1 MLSAIGARTAN
12 RPGKG
17 PRQDRLSHVL
27 PPKLLWLQITAL
39 LVLAFA
45 TVALLQRGERLK
57 QGSERDARDRALV
70 ELVSLAVGSDLSFS
84 DGARFLRILERTAR
98 DGRVVAGAVL
108 GPRGEILAHTDV
120 ARVGGHPDLHLG
132 PDGSLPDDTAPV
144 KAALFGQHPG
154 RVVLHPILGTTG
166 RVGTVALLMP
176 EARRALF
183 DASSLKYILPA
194 ALLLLAFVA
203 FTTATIR
210 QAIEP
215 TSSFLER
222 LSTVLP
228 SPSPARDGSE
238 SCAQAAGLMEQ
249 AVARI
254 NELQEAREMLT
265 IENRVLDYER
275 RRKGLILDHLPDGLI
290 MTDAGDKVV
299 YVNRAAAALLACSVE
314 ELDGRELKTLP
325 PEPARMLR
333 ETHNAGQAVHTLK
346 REDKERQILLSR
358 ICLNVAHN
366 GKAGTLYTLRD
377 VTAQQAAQRAQAE
390 FLSQI
395 SHELKTPLNTMVTYV
410 DALAEEGL
418 LSHEERKEY
427 SNTLRE
433 EAHRM
438 ARLIAN
444 LLQLSRIELGNL
456 SARFGFVKSST
467 LIASLAESLRSQL
480 QARGQ
485 SLTVDVPDN
494 LPPLYGDKD
503 LLGVALTN
511 LLTNAIKYTPEK
523 GSIAV
528 RATAGNSDLTIE
540 VEDTGIG
547 ISEDEKGLIFERFQ
561 RSSRE
566 EVQRVAGSGL
576 GLALVKE
583 IVEVHEGAITVDST
597 PGKGSCFR
605 VQLPIREVG
614 QRLDTAA

>member
-1 MLSAIGARTAN
+1 MLSLTSARAAD
-12 RPGKG
+12 RPAGG
-17 PRQDRLSHVL
+17 THPGWLPHMLS
-27 PPKLLWLQITAL
+27 PKLLVLQVTAL
-39 LVLAFA
+39 LVLAIA
-45 TVALLQRGERLK
+45 TVGLLQRGERLK
-57 QGSERDARDRALV
+57 QVAERDARDRALV
-70 ELVSLAVGSDLSFS
+70 ELVSLAVGSDLSFH

-98 DGRVVAGAVL
+98 DGRVTAGAVL
-108 GPRGEILAHTDV
+108 DPRGEILAHTDM
-120 ARVGGHPDLHLG
+120 ARVGGCPNLHLG
-132 PDGSLPDDTAPV
+132 ADGNLPDDPTPV
-144 KAALFGQHPG
+144 KAALFGSQAG
-154 RVVLHPILGTTG
+154 RVVLHPILGTAG

-176 EARRALF
+176 EGRQAFF
-183 DASSLKYILPA
+183 DGNSLKFILPA
-194 ALLLLAFVA
+194 VLLLLAFVA
-203 FTTATIR
+203 FTTASIR
-210 QAIEP
+210 QAIQP
-215 TSSFLER
+215 TSAFLER
-222 LSTVLP
+222 LSSVLP
-228 SPSPARDGSE
+228 PSAVAGDQHDPH
-238 SCAQAAGLMEQ
+238 QNVGLMEQ

-254 NELQEAREMLT
+254 DELQEAREMLT

-275 RRKGLILDHLPDGLI
+275 RRKGLILDHLADGLI

-299 YVNRAAAALLACSVE
+299 YVNRAAGTLLGCAIE

-325 PEPARMLR
+325 AEAARLLR
-333 ETHNAGQAVHTLK
+333 ETHNVGQSVHTIK
-346 REDKERQILLSR
+346 REENERQIMLSR
-358 ICLNVAHN
+358 IPLNMAHN

-395 SHELKTPLNTMVTYV
+395 SHELKAPLNTMVTYV

-418 LSHEERKEY
+418 LSLEERKEY
-427 SNTLRE
+427 ANTLRE

-480 QARGQ
+480 AGRNQ
-485 SLTVDVPDN
+485 SLVVEVPDN

-511 LLTNAIKYTPEK
+511 LLTNAIKYTPED
-523 GSIAV
+523 GHITV
-528 RATAGNSDLTIE
+528 RATAGSSDLTIE

-547 ISEDEKGLIFERFQ
+547 ISDEEKGLIFERFQ

-566 EVQRVAGSGL
+566 EVQRVTGSGL

-583 IVEVHEGAITVDST
+583 IIEVHEGTITVDST
-597 PGKGSCFR
+597 LGQGSCFR
-605 VQLPIREVG
+605 LQLPIREVG
-614 QRLDTAA
+614 QRLDVAA